1 LTSERQLLLKSQL
14 VVTLSQRH
22 LLTLSPGT
30 RLGAYEIVSLVGSGG
45 MGEVYRANDTRLD
58 RTVAIKVVAGRV
70 TVNPEFRQRFER
82 EARHIAALNHPR
94 ICMLFDVGHQ
104 DEISFLVM
112 EYLEGETL
120 SRRLRRGAVPLEQ
133 ALKIGIEI
141 GEALASAHRHGIVHR
156 DLKPANVMLTK
167 SGAKLLDFGLA
178 LSMAPMIDSSIDA
191 TVSPTQDYR
200 LLPEEIL
207 VGTLPYMAPEQISG
221 GRIDDRTDI
230 FAFGSLLYELTTGQR
245 AFEGT
250 DRGDLIVKILDRN
263 PLPLS
268 ERVAVP
274 PAFDRVVRKCLAKD
288 PDERWQSARDLLDE
302 LKWIAAMPPSAAV
315 ATTAPAARPLR
326 RFGLVAAGAATLVAL
341 GAAGAYFTTAA
352 REPPVVKLA
361 LLPPDGAQF
370 GNYAVSPDGTRV
382 VFAAAS
388 NGTAQLWTRSF
399 DALTAHPLAGT
410 TDPHDP
416 VWSPDGQSIAFFAE
430 GKLKR
435 IAASGGSVQ
444 TICDAPD
451 GRGASWGDS
460 GVIVFAPN
468 ILGALAKVPA
478 TGGKPTPLTSLDA
491 GRQEDSHRQPFF
503 LPDGRHFLFIARSNK
518 RENTRVEIGSL
529 DNPERIPVLNT
540 ESKAVYSPPGYLLF
554 LNEGTEGSLM
564 ALPFDARRLRASGE
578 AIPVDPQM
586 PFDVSTFSASS
597 TGVLAFTSV
606 PAHRLMWFDRSGKP
620 LPIASSADRIS
631 NIALSADGTRVA
643 ARRFFQGNY
652 DIWVIDLARGTT
664 SRATSNP
671 APDGA
676 PVWSPDGE
684 RIAFSS
690 ERGKAGNIY
699 VTDASGSGGEEAV
712 LSSDQPNDPTDW
724 SSDGRFLLFTRQD
737 PVTLKDL
744 WAIPLFGDRH
754 PFPVLQTQF
763 IEEQAHISPDGQWIA
778 YVSNE
783 SGKWEVYLQRFPP
796 ASGGKWQVSTAG
808 GSQPRWRRD
817 GREIFFVD
825 PKSTLYAV
833 EVTLGAKVLIAQPRN
848 LFPISLGDY
857 AMGGRYAVTADGNRF
872 LVNIDDN
879 ADTRAINVALN
890 WPVALKK

>member
-1 LTSERQLLLKSQL
+1 
-14 VVTLSQRH
+14 
-22 LLTLSPGT
+22 LTLSPGT

-58 RTVAIKVVAGRV
+58 RTVAIKVVAGRPYI
-70 TVNPEFRQRFER
+70 NPEFRQRFER

-94 ICMLFDVGHQ
+94 ICTLFDVGHQ
-104 DEISFLVM
+104 DQISFLVM

-120 SRRLRRGAVPLEQ
+120 SRRLRKGALSLEQ
-133 ALKIGIEI
+133 TLKIGVEI
-141 GEALASAHRHGIVHR
+141 CEALASAHRHGIVHR
-156 DLKPANVMLTK
+156 DLKPGNVMLTK

-178 LSMAPMIDSSIDA
+178 MSVAPMIDSAIDA
-191 TVSPTQDYR
+191 TMSPTQDHR
-200 LLPEEIL
+200 LMPEDVL

-221 GRIDDRTDI
+221 GRIDDRTDV
-230 FAFGSLLYELTTGQR
+230 FAFGALLYELATGKR

-263 PLPLS
+263 PPPLL
-268 ERVAVP
+268 ERVPTAP
-274 PAFDRVVRKCLAKD
+274 PAFDRVVGKCLAKD

-302 LKWIAAMPPSAAV
+302 LKWIAAMPTSAATAPVAAGRRRRALALVAAV
-315 ATTAPAARPLR
+315 AVTIAAL
-326 RFGLVAAGAATLVAL
+326 A
-341 GAAGAYFTTAA
+341 AAGAYFASA
-352 REPPVVKLA
+352 GKQPSVVKLA
-361 LLPPDGAQF
+361 LLPPDGAYF

-388 NGTAQLWTRSF
+388 NGKTQLWTRSL
-399 DALTAHPLAGT
+399 DAIAAQPLAGT
-410 TDPHDP
+410 ADPHDP
-416 VWSPDGQSIAFFAE
+416 VWSPDGQAIAFFAD
-430 GKLKR
+430 GKLKK

-460 GVIVFAPN
+460 GIIVFAPN
-468 ILGALAKVPA
+468 ILGALSKVPA
-478 TGGKPTPLTSLDA
+478 SGGKPTPVTSLDA
-491 GRQEDSHRQPFF
+491 GRQEDSHRLPFF
-503 LPDGRHFLFIARSNK
+503 LPDGRHFLFIARSAK
-518 RENTRVEIGSL
+518 RENTRVDVGSL
-529 DNPERIPVLNT
+529 DNAERIHVLNI
-540 ESKAVYSPPGYLLF
+540 ESKAIYTPPGYLLF
-554 LNEGTEGSLM
+554 LSEGTEGGLM
-564 ALPFDARRLRASGE
+564 ALPFDAKRLRASGDPV
-578 AIPVDPQM
+578 PVDAQM

-597 TGVLAFTSV
+597 TGVLAFTGV
-606 PAHRLMWFDRSGKP
+606 PPHRLMWFDRSGKP

-690 ERGKAGNIY
+690 ERGSAGNIY
-699 VTDASGSGGEEAV
+699 ITAASGAGSEEPV

-737 PVTLKDL
+737 PVTLKDV
-744 WAIPLFGDRH
+744 WALPLFGDRRA
-754 PFPVLQTQF
+754 FPVLQTQF
-763 IEEQAHISPDGQWIA
+763 LEEQAHLSPDGQWIA

-783 SGKWEVYLQRFPP
+783 SGKWEVYLQGFPR
-796 ASGGKWQVSTAG
+796 ASGRYQVSTAG

-817 GREIFFVD
+817 GREIYFVD

-833 EVTLGAKVLIAQPRN
+833 GVNLGAKVLIAQPRN

-857 AMGGRYAVTADGNRF
+857 AMGGRYAVTAEGDRF
-872 LVNIDDN
+872 LVNVDDT
-879 ADTRAINVALN
+879 ADTRAINVVLN
-890 WPVALKK
+890 WPAALKK